1 MLLISDAF
9 ICLSPYVVLSEAAQ
23 RDCRKTPGSKNV
35 QKNLPQQ
42 AKKQPKYCQNVV
54 RNTKN
59 QTLFSVSLPL
69 FKNNF
74 GKVTFSTVSTV
85 CVSPAR
91 REAAVLRGTG
101 AAAGVDSVWE
111 QKKLEANILLQ
122 ACQVLFYL
130 HLPIPFCSIV
140 CLT

>member
-1 MLLISDAF
+1 LLIVSF
-9 ICLSPYVVLSEAAQ
+9 VFVEAAE

-42 AKKQPKYCQNVV
+42 AKKQPKYSQNVV

-74 GKVTFSTVSTV
+74 WKVTYSTVSTV
-85 CVSPAR
+85 CVSG
-91 REAAVLRGTG
+91 LW
-101 AAAGVDSVWE
+101 AGWE
-111 QKKLEANILLQ
+111 KA
-122 ACQVLFYL
+122 
-130 HLPIPFCSIV
+130 
-140 CLT
+140 

>member
-1 MLLISDAF
+1 MTS
-9 ICLSPYVVLSEAAQ
+9 AQ

-59 QTLFSVSLPL
+59 QTLFSDYLPL

-74 GKVTFSTVSTV
+74 GKVTYST
-85 CVSPAR
+85 CV
-91 REAAVLRGTG
+91 TG
-101 AAAGVDSVWE
+101 AGADGAKPVLATLLIRPDS
-111 QKKLEANILLQ
+111 
-122 ACQVLFYL
+122 
-130 HLPIPFCSIV
+130 
-140 CLT
+140 

>member
-1 MLLISDAF
+1 VDTLLF
-9 ICLSPYVVLSEAAQ
+9 NFQQYSEAAQ

-74 GKVTFSTVSTV
+74 WKVTYSTVSTV
-85 CVSPAR
+85 CVTRAG
-91 REAAVLRGTG
+91 AGGGTPSEVEKDK
-101 AAAGVDSVWE
+101 A
-111 QKKLEANILLQ
+111 
-122 ACQVLFYL
+122 
-130 HLPIPFCSIV
+130 
-140 CLT
+140 